1 YDLERPE
8 AECQQP
14 EEAERDEPDH
24 PDAEEEA
31 GASMEVRRSD
41 RNRAHA
47 ETPRDAD
54 AAPVA
59 PRLRDEVAQRPRS
72 PANSGTSR
80 PRRRTTWW
88 SLCPVETGAIAVRT
102 AKDARFAE
110 ALPVDLSFDA
120 YVAVGESPGSPRP
133 PPLVPF
139 ADSRFAA
146 YSTRA

>member
-1 YDLERPE
+1 MGRPPAAVLVDQAEDRGVDRHCEPTTRSGQDAALRIDDLTAWRGEVDEPERLPLCRKREMRPAYDLERPE

-54 AAPVA
+54 TAPAA
-59 PRLRDEVAQRPRS
+59 PRLRDEVAQRARS
-72 PANSGTSR
+72 RANSCTSR
-80 PRRRTTWW
+80 PRRRTT
-88 SLCPVETGAIAVRT
+88 
-102 AKDARFAE
+102 
-110 ALPVDLSFDA
+110 
-120 YVAVGESPGSPRP
+120 
-133 PPLVPF
+133 
-139 ADSRFAA
+139 
-146 YSTRA
+146 